1 MAPWTG
7 ERPYGSSRSQERAS
21 RTEKAT
27 LTGTVYHASER
38 NEAEHI
44 AFLTDGVWS
53 VENELK
59 LPGD

>member
-1 MAPWTG
+1 
-7 ERPYGSSRSQERAS
+7 
-21 RTEKAT
+21 
-27 LTGTVYHASER
+27 VYHASER